1 MTVNRTIT
9 ESIIWA
15 TCLVGFAS
23 CTTEHRNKYEAPRF
37 EEVLS
42 ASFELLTEDQPW
54 GGTSKIYKYGDVLAV
69 VTSEPGYSEKP
80 GTWLHLFDLDGN
92 RLSNL
97 IAYGR
102 GPFDAGTI
110 IRADLKENLLYM
122 LDYSGSK
129 LLTVNMATVVADGY
143 GAVDS
148 FDIQQENR
156 LASHFVLPGGNVLR
170 IHNPSF
176 NEPDSLYRIQLYSQ
190 DGTLLCKDDQSPYSE
205 CDAKTRFY
213 FEAVSSRQAIS
224 PDGRHLAIAIGA
236 GAILEIYTIE
246 NRSVSDVVTK
256 NFIKPELARTP
267 DGVSISEKTVAGFN
281 YLFPTD
287 GLLYAAYDGESFF
300 GKSSPVFK
308 NIAVFDWEGKALKEI
323 RTDHRIESLCTENG
337 KEFYAVVNDAEGRA
351 FIAKLII

>member
-1 MTVNRTIT
+1 MTVNRTIV
-9 ESIIWA
+9 EIILFA
-15 TCLVGFAS
+15 ACLVGFAS
-23 CTTEHRNKYEAPRF
+23 CATEHRIKYEAPRF

-42 ASFELLTEDQPW
+42 ASFELLSEDQPW

-69 VTSEPGYSEKP
+69 LTSEPAFSEKP
-80 GTWLHLFDLDGN
+80 GTWLHIFDLAGN
-92 RLSNL
+92 RLSDL

-110 IRADLKENLLYM
+110 TRADQKEDLLYM

-129 LLTVNMATVVADGY
+129 LLTVDLATVVADGY

-148 FDIQQENR
+148 FDIPQENR

-176 NEPDSLYRIQLYSQ
+176 NEPDSLYRIQLYSRE
-190 DGTLLCKDDQSPYSE
+190 GMLLCKDDHSPYTE

-213 FEAVSSRQAIS
+213 FETASSRQAIS

-236 GAILEIYTIE
+236 GAILEIFTIE
-246 NRSVSDVVTK
+246 NTSVSDVVTK
-256 NFIKPELARTP
+256 YFIKPELARTP
-267 DGVSISEKTVAGFN
+267 DGVSINETTVAGFN

-287 GLLYAAYDGESFF
+287 GLLYAAYDGENFF
-300 GKSSPVFK
+300 GKSSPVYK
-308 NIAVFDWEGKALKEI
+308 NITVFDWEGNALKEI
-323 RTDHRIESLCTENG
+323 RTDYRIESFCTENG

-351 FIAKLII
+351 FVAKLNI